1 MFESMERVLIDRI
14 DDDELVAAYPCDQ
27 GRRAGAFDQPRS
39 DFFDHSVTDGMSVLV
54 VDGLESI
61 DVDGGDYQERRVR
74 VRPLQQQSYFVGQSP
89 LLLSSPVSGSNCEFN
104 ASVPRIEKMN

>member
-1 MFESMERVLIDRI
+1 MFESMERALIDRI

-74 VRPLQQQSYFVGQSP
+74 VRPLQRAVAV
-89 LLLSSPVSGSNCEFN
+89 LW
-104 ASVPRIEKMN
+104 